1 MAQAVLR
8 TQSIVEWR
16 AFIVQD
22 TINIAA
28 VDDLP
33 ADLERLGAALETYAA
48 QHELTIEASGF
59 LSGEELLEA
68 AASGG
73 FDIVFST

>member
-1 MAQAVLR
+1 M
-8 TQSIVEWR
+8 
-16 AFIVQD
+16 QD

-48 QHELTIEASGF
+48 QHELTIE
-59 LSGEELLEA
+59 
-68 AASGG
+68 
-73 FDIVFST
+73 V